1 LKCKVRDMRL
11 CIAVLVL
18 GMLVSCGQEKKY
30 HDVKNDVAS
39 NVTSDKLADIL
50 LFQKELNAEFKDPET
65 SPLADRFRINFETL
79 DFFEPDTNYV
89 VLAEFIRT
97 PEALPFSMPT
107 TTDRESTEVLY
118 GIAKFTLNGKAHQLE
133 IYQTPELI
141 TQEKYK
147 DYLFLPFTDNT
158 NGEETYGGGRYLD
171 LRIPEGNTI
180 ILDFNKAYNPYCAY
194 NKKFSCP
201 LVPKVNHVNLKI
213 LVGVKVFENVYNKK
227 PD

>member
-1 LKCKVRDMRL
+1 MRL

-18 GMLVSCGQEKKY
+18 GMLISCGQEKKY

-39 NVTSDKLADIL
+39 TVTSDKLADIL

-79 DFFEPDTNYV
+79 DFFEADTNYV
-89 VLAEFIRT
+89 VVAEFIRT

-147 DYLFLPFTDNT
+147 DYLFLPFTDAT
-158 NGEETYGGGRYLD
+158 NDQETYGGGRYLD

-180 ILDFNKAYNPYCAY
+180 VLDFNKAYNPYCAY

-201 LVPKVNHVNLKI
+201 LVPSVNNLKTA
-213 LVGVKVFENVYNKK
+213 VKAGVKAFEH
-227 PD
+227 

>member
-1 LKCKVRDMRL
+1 MRL

-18 GMLVSCGQEKKY
+18 GMFVSCGQEKKY
-30 HDVKNDVAS
+30 HDVKNDITSA
-39 NVTSDKLADIL
+39 VTSDKLADIL

-65 SPLADRFRINFETL
+65 SPLADRFRIKFETL
-79 DFFEPDTNYV
+79 DFFAPDTNYV
-89 VLAEFIRT
+89 IEAEFIRT

-107 TTDRESTEVLY
+107 TTDRESTEVVY
-118 GIAKFTLNGKAHQLE
+118 AIAKFSINGKAHELE
-133 IYQTPELI
+133 IYQSPDLI
-141 TQEKYK
+141 TQDKYE

-171 LRIPEGNTI
+171 LRIPDGNTI

-201 LVPKVNHVNLKI
+201 LVPAVNNLNTAIKA
-213 LVGVKVFENVYNKK
+213 GVKAF
-227 PD
+227 DH